1 MDDATRGFFVGLVTG
16 LFCVAML
23 FLTPL
28 VGFRSSFQKEAV
40 GNGCG
45 ELICTTDGAC
55 AFIWTCDK
63 Q

>member
-1 MDDATRGFFVGLVTG
+1 MDDDMKGFVVGLAVG

-45 ELICTTDGAC
+45 KLVCDTDGAC
-55 AFIWTCDK
+55 EFEWTCSE
-63 Q
+63 